1 LPFPVLEGLEPEPG
15 GLTSG
20 ETARRALEASASLKE
35 KRAELIAADEKIT
48 QTMIQFFPRLT
59 LLASYTRLSPASS
72 ALGGGALVGAAN
84 TGLLSTGPCP
94 GGAPGTCVLDA
105 AGQPVGAQGF
115 AIRQLN
121 DSYSVG
127 ARLSVPLSDY
137 VLRISDASA
146 SSRSGKE
153 SARLSVAAQKLRVET
168 DAKALYFNWL
178 RARASAAIAR
188 RAVVQTRARLDD
200 AKAAFGVGIISKAEL
215 LRIEALV
222 ANTEL
227 VVIRAE
233 SMVGLTSGQLQII
246 MEDAQGNYRVGEGVP
261 PVQSLPEASRPVPA
275 LVQEAVA
282 RRIEVKAI
290 DEAVRALRR
299 GAGATRAGAL
309 PRLDAVGDVTYANPN
324 QRFFPQQ
331 DVWNASWTVGL
342 QASWTVGDAFMNSAA
357 ARELEA
363 EAQAME
369 ARRIALRAGIANEVL
384 TSYLDHGRALAAIDK
399 QQAALRSAEEAYR
412 VTTDLFRAGRATGT
426 DLIDAETELL
436 DARIADVNALIDL
449 TIAAIHLK
457 HALGLDQGA
466 TPEAPAS

>member
-1 LPFPVLEGLEPEPG
+1 
-15 GLTSG
+15 
-20 ETARRALEASASLKE
+20 
-35 KRAELIAADEKIT
+35 
-48 QTMIQFFPRLT
+48 
-59 LLASYTRLSPASS
+59 
-72 ALGGGALVGAAN
+72 
-84 TGLLSTGPCP
+84 
-94 GGAPGTCVLDA
+94 
-105 AGQPVGAQGF
+105 
-115 AIRQLN
+115 
-121 DSYSVG
+121 
-127 ARLSVPLSDY
+127 
-137 VLRISDASA
+137 
-146 SSRSGKE
+146 
-153 SARLSVAAQKLRVET
+153 
-168 DAKALYFNWL
+168 
-178 RARASAAIAR
+178 
-188 RAVVQTRARLDD
+188 
-200 AKAAFGVGIISKAEL
+200 
-215 LRIEALV
+215 
-222 ANTEL
+222 
-227 VVIRAE
+227 
-233 SMVGLTSGQLQII
+233 MVGLTSGQLQII